1 MADELD
7 LSQVP
12 DSEFELT
19 ERELIIAQGGD
30 PDSEEYQNEEA
41 SENTEES
48 DYSED
53 SGEVEGSTEDET
65 QADDGD

>member
-1 MADELD
+1 MSDELD

-19 ERELIIAQGGD
+19 EREFIIAQGGD
-30 PDSEEYQNEEA
+30 PDSEEYQNEET

-48 DYSED
+48 FVTLHRISHLLPFP
-53 SGEVEGSTEDET
+53 SLTEGHR
-65 QADDGD
+65 